1 MEKQLSKELRLLGMT
16 RDEVAKK
23 LNVTKA
29 TLSNWINAVHPISA
43 VGVRIFQEIGVTKK
57 AIKNPSMEVK

>member
-1 MEKQLSKELRLLGMT
+1 MT